1 MSSGEESLDSGAPGG
16 TKSRKDKNPAM
27 WGLIGVLSGS
37 LISGAFSLASAR
49 MQYEAAQNTAVRTQE
64 TNERSLEAARTQARN
79 QFLRDQRVAV
89 FKQYL
94 VDSQGAEEAQ
104 MDYVSVLL
112 SPEHTPEQLDAW
124 YQEAALKQRQFVAST
139 WGLHFFATEELKAV
153 ATDLTTELE
162 TRFEMV
168 HTYSQ
173 QPGELE
179 ALETR
184 VIKGADAMANLRHAF
199 TEAASAIVS
208 S

>member
-1 MSSGEESLDSGAPGG
+1 MSSSDESLDSEALGG
-16 TKSRKDKNPAM
+16 KKSSKTKNPAV

-37 LISGAFSLASAR
+37 LISGAFSLVSAR
-49 MQYEAAQNTAVRTQE
+49 MQYDAAQNTAARTQE
-64 TNERSLEAARTQARN
+64 TNERSLEAARTQSRN

-112 SPEHTPEQLDAW
+112 SPAHTPEQLAAW
-124 YQEAALKQRQFVAST
+124 YQEASTRQRQFVAST
-139 WGLHFFATEELKAV
+139 WGLQFFATEELKAA
-153 ATDLTTELE
+153 ATELTTELE

-168 HTYSQ
+168 RTYSQ
-173 QPGELE
+173 KPGELE

-184 VIKGADAMANLRHAF
+184 VTKGADAMANLRHKF
-199 TEAASAIVS
+199 TDAASAIVS